1 MNKLKTGKW
10 SIVSLLL
17 FFTLFASAAADQKK
31 DSSLTLKIK
40 PDLRIVSVKAER
52 TGLNTDGGHRV
63 QVKVTVINSAA
74 TRVCAGPFLVRLE
87 KRSLPAGYLYL
98 GQESVA
104 RLCADPSRVKMAT
117 ATLSF
122 EDTVPQGVRRVWRA
136 TADAAAQVSEANE
149 SNNSGESEI
158 YVAKT
163 YCPGVDLVLTKVE
176 IVRNPSGNVFM
187 RAYGRNRCAGSC
199 SSAVKAVFETVAP
212 DDDELGVSQTM
223 GMSTIGLQ
231 EYESGMIG
239 VYSRSDRSVNYLV
252 RIALES
258 NSCSDINL
266 ENNYSRITFT
276 AGETNKTVNCH

>member
-1 MNKLKTGKW
+1 MNILKNCIW
-10 SIVSLLL
+10 SIVSILL

-31 DSSLTLKIK
+31 DSSLNLKIK

-52 TGLNTDGGHRV
+52 TGLDADGGHRV

-74 TRVCAGPFLVRLE
+74 TRICAGPFLVRLE
-87 KRSLPAGYLYL
+87 KRSLPADYINH

-104 RLCADPSRVKMAT
+104 RLCADPSRAKAAT
-117 ATLSF
+117 VTLSF
-122 EDTVPQGVRRVWRA
+122 ADTVPSGVRRVWRA
-136 TADAAAQVSEANE
+136 TSDATAQVSEANE

-176 IVRNPSGNVFM
+176 IVRNASGNVFM

-199 SSAVKAVFETVAP
+199 ASAVEAVFETEAP
-212 DDDELGVSQTM
+212 DEAELSVSQTM
-223 GMSTIGLQ
+223 GLSTIGLQ
-231 EYESGMIG
+231 EYESGMVG
-239 VYSRSDRSVNYLV
+239 VYSRPDRSVNYLV

-258 NSCSDINL
+258 ASCSDINPT
-266 ENNYSRITFT
+266 NNYSRITFT